1 MAWSTRQLAELAG
14 TSLRAVRHY
23 HEVGLLEEPER
34 RSNGYKSYGVAHL
47 IRVLRIKRLSELG
60 FSLAQIAEMGEAES
74 YPDEALRSLDAELEA
89 TIERLQRVRLEL
101 ALVLRK
107 SAPTELPPEM
117 ALATADVDMSD
128 ADRSFIVVMT
138 RLMDPSAMSSY
149 SKALKDRRV
158 VEEESDFDDLP
169 EDADEETRR
178 ELAERLAGP
187 VRGLLA
193 DHPVLGDLNMIAP
206 KRPRYAAETSVT
218 ALKDLYNPAQVDV
231 MMRLGKILRDDPPA
245 SSRNEGA

>member
-14 TSLRAVRHY
+14 TSVRAVRHY
-23 HEVGLLEEPER
+23 HEVGLLDEPER

-47 IRVLRIKRLSELG
+47 IRVLRIKRLAELG
-60 FSLAQIAEMGEAES
+60 FSLAQIADMGEADS
-74 YPDEALRSLDAELEA
+74 YPDEALRSLDAELES

-101 ALVLRK
+101 ALVLRR

-128 ADRSFIVVMT
+128 ADRAFVVVMT
-138 RLMDPSAMSSY
+138 RLMDPSAMGSY
-149 SKALKDRRV
+149 SEALKDRRIV
-158 VEEESDFDDLP
+158 DEEAEFDDLP

-193 DHPVLGDLNMIAP
+193 DHPVLGDLNLIAP

-218 ALKDLYNPAQVDV
+218 ALKDLYNPAQIDV
-231 MMRLGKILRDDPPA
+231 MVRLGKLLKNPPGSARDDRA
-245 SSRNEGA
+245 